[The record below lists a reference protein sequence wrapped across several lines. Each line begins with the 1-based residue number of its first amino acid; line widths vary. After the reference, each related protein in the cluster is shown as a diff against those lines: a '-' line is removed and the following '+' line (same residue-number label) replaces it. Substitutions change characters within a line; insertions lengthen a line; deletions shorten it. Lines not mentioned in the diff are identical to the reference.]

1 MLCHRELIAVSS
13 RQHVLINRK
22 HLSQLQGPALQLAE
36 SFVNRGGIAQ
46 VQGFLTRF
54 ARNHPPSVMLEIIDP
69 HYRAGPRQRR
79 DSTHPARCNLPLF
92 SHASLPTAPRKR
104 NFPRSNAESIACDLI
119 NSNASFTVFS
129 INTSVR
135 SYPSLS
141 SCRLNCITPRK

>member
-69 HYRAGPRQRR
+69 HYRAGPANAAIRPTRLDVICPCSVTLLSQLRR
-79 DSTHPARCNLPLF
+79 GKETCRDRTRNQSPA
-92 SHASLPTAPRKR
+92 
-104 NFPRSNAESIACDLI
+104 I
-119 NSNASFTVFS
+119 
-129 INTSVR
+129 
-135 SYPSLS
+135 
-141 SCRLNCITPRK
+141 